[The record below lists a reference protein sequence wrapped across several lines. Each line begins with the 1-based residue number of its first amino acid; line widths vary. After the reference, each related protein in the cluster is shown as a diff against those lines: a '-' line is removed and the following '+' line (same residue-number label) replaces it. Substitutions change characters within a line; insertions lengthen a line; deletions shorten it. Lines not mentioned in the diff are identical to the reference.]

1 MFRRTL
7 VLASFAGLLT
17 LSGAAFA
24 EDATV
29 TAAAATDAT
38 AGAKTGGVA
47 DDTGMST
54 LGIDITQYDAA
65 KGMAAIPADQQAK
78 VQSGCDTVIAN
89 QANQNAAVL
98 SFCQKLT
105 GKM

>member
-1 MFRRTL
+1 
-7 VLASFAGLLT
+7 
-17 LSGAAFA
+17 
-24 EDATV
+24 
-29 TAAAATDAT
+29 
-38 AGAKTGGVA
+38 
-47 DDTGMST
+47 MST